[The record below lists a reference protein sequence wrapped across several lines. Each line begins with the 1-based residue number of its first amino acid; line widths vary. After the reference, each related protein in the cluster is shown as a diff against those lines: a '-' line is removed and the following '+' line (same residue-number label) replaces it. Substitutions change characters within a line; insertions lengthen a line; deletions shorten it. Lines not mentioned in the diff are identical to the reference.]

1 MRGKKFR
8 WGSRTYIMGVLNVTP
23 DSFSDGGAFLDPEAA
38 AARSEKLVSDGAD
51 ILDIGGES
59 SRPFSDP
66 VSAEEELDRII
77 PVLKEIREV
86 TDCPV
91 SVDTVK
97 ASVAEEALKHGADMV
112 NDISG
117 LRFDPGL
124 ADVVVRYGVPVVLMH
139 MKGSPRDMQVDP
151 VYEDLPGEVRSF
163 LEERVEWAE
172 ARGIPRE
179 KIIIDPGIGFGK
191 TFRDNLVLL
200 NRMDVFAGLGQ
211 PVLAGASRKAFI
223 GALTG
228 IEDAG
233 MRDVPSLGAAAAA
246 VIRGAHMV
254 RVHNVALTRQV
265 LQVVDAVLREDLD
278 GGQG

>member
-1 MRGKKFR
+1 
-8 WGSRTYIMGVLNVTP
+8 MGVLNVTP